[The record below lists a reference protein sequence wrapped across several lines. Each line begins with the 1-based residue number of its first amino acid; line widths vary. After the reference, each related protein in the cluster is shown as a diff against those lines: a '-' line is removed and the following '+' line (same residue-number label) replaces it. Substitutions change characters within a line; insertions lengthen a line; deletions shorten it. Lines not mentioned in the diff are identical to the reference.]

1 MSISCVLSVSW
12 SKSFVG
18 VRCSLLMNCSD
29 ERDCDHSDG
38 SNFLSVF
45 YLYIWFW
52 RNIGISWKF
61 RMQEEVSIS
70 WWPYSISSH
79 SDSRIP
85 VDKQCSLAWSVILL
99 GHPYMSSDDPN
110 LFEHLLVSQI
120 WNFFKEFLWG
130 AFPLVRLKEILP
142 KTLFNK
148 ISVVGRL
155 LSPNPMEWQL
165 SVIHFPNTVVFFI
178 YFYVVKSIKTL
189 SWWILWIWFISIR
202 NIQVVK
208 RHCNTLWY
216 ISSSISQHSIL
227 FLILGEP

>member
-1 MSISCVLSVSW
+1 MWVLSSVPSVQQGMVFTCWLCPRSELPPMLLLKPPVFCLVFKNKIHIQIMSISCVLSVSW

-120 WNFFKEFLWG
+120 WNFFKEFSWG

-165 SVIHFPNTVVFFI
+165 SVIHFPNTVVF
-178 YFYVVKSIKTL
+178 L
-189 SWWILWIWFISIR
+189 
-202 NIQVVK
+202 
-208 RHCNTLWY
+208 Y
-216 ISSSISQHSIL
+216 I
-227 FLILGEP
+227 FM